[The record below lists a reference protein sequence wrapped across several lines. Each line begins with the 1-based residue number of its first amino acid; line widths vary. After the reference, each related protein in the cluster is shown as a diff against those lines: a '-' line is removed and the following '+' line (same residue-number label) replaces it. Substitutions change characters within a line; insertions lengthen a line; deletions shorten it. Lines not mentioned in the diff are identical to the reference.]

1 MELKQHVKGILIA
14 IGSAIVILFV
24 VSFFVGS
31 EVRVSKSY
39 VLNNKVDSVYTFLKD
54 PKNFQKWLDG
64 SQEFKVNYLKED
76 GGIQYEGF
84 QGDLHTFRY
93 LTIDKINGLEIVYK
107 REDDEMAVIKFKAT
121 AKNNGTI
128 LEYEKVWK
136 ISNNPI
142 VKVVSMNL
150 DEDIEEG
157 MKKDIKR
164 LKKEL

>member
-1 MELKQHVKGILIA
+1 MELKQHVKGVLIA

-39 VLNNKVDSVYTFLKD
+39 VLNSKVDSVYAFLKN

-107 REDDEMAVIKFKAT
+107 REDDEMAVIKFKASGFFSKSFRLSGIDEESDL
-121 AKNNGTI
+121 AFLIFLIISSAESFKSI
-128 LEYEKVWK
+128 LE
-136 ISNNPI
+136 
-142 VKVVSMNL
+142 
-150 DEDIEEG
+150 
-157 MKKDIKR
+157 
-164 LKKEL
+164 

>member
-1 MELKQHVKGILIA
+1 MEIKQHVRGVLIA
-14 IGSAIVILFV
+14 IGSAVAILFV
-24 VSFFVGS
+24 ISFFVGS

-39 VLNNKVDSVYTFLKD
+39 VINSKVDSVYAFLKN

-64 SQEFKVNYLKED
+64 SQEFNVNYLKED
-76 GGIQYEGF
+76 GGVQYEGC

-93 LTIDKINGLEIVYK
+93 LTIESVNGLEIVYK
-107 REDDEMAVIKFKAT
+107 REDEEMAVIKFKASE
-121 AKNNGTI
+121 KNNGTI
-128 LEYEKVWK
+128 LEYEKIWK

-142 VKVVSMNL
+142 VKVVSLNL

>member
-107 REDDEMAVIKFKAT
+107 REDDEMAVIKFKAS
-121 AKNNGTI
+121 AKN
-128 LEYEKVWK
+128 
-136 ISNNPI
+136 I
-142 VKVVSMNL
+142 VLHSCLLSKMNWY
-150 DEDIEEG
+150 G
-157 MKKDIKR
+157 
-164 LKKEL
+164 KEHNCFKGPK